1 MFSKSFSTVLLASTT
16 ALAACGGGG
25 GGGGGLPD
33 VGDNNYFD
41 GFSGQVSALQAQIQG
56 ASVSALVNPS
66 QQDKQTAQEVVD
78 LINNIDAYWANYKAE
93 LSDDVYAVKHSRGVI
108 RHT

>member
-56 ASVSALVNPS
+56 ASVVRWSILHNKTN
-66 QQDKQTAQEVVD
+66 KQHKKL
-78 LINNIDAYWANYKAE
+78 LI
-93 LSDDVYAVKHSRGVI
+93 LSTILMHIGLTTKQS
-108 RHT
+108 

>member
-16 ALAACGGGG
+16 ALAACGGSSGG
-25 GGGGGLPD
+25 PGGGLPD

-56 ASVSALVNPS
+56 ASVSALVNP
-66 QQDKQTAQEVVD
+66 
-78 LINNIDAYWANYKAE
+78 
-93 LSDDVYAVKHSRGVI
+93 
-108 RHT
+108 